1 MELTFLTLGNLLCFA
16 TWIFFLISSLDI
28 INYKRWRS
36 CSIIIIS
43 ILVGAIKVIMNNNY
57 LFRLWMSGDDVGT
70 VFTFSAD
77 ICKDVTSRSQ
87 WILRV
92 ELTNSIWKLSLI
104 ELITLYI
111 LYALGYYGSGM
122 CLSQSVLFYWR
133 PLLSLVP
140 VLFVFANTN
149 FTAWPTWRFLLQFM
163 LPSVNQ
169 AFCFVCSSFS

>member
-1 MELTFLTLGNLLCFA
+1 
-16 TWIFFLISSLDI
+16 
-28 INYKRWRS
+28 
-36 CSIIIIS
+36 
-43 ILVGAIKVIMNNNY
+43 
-57 LFRLWMSGDDVGT
+57 MSGDDVGT

-77 ICKDVTSRSQ
+77 ICADVKSRSQ

-111 LYALGYYGSGM
+111 LYALGYHGSGM

-140 VLFVFANTN
+140 VLFVFTNTN
-149 FTAWPTWRFLLQFM
+149 FTSWPTEDFYYNSCYPVLIKHFALCALFFINQSNCDHLHGLTFM
-163 LPSVNQ
+163 LAWDWFFNHWIGWTCTIPVREMRRQ
-169 AFCFVCSSFS
+169 CTT

>member
-16 TWIFFLISSLDI
+16 TWIFFSISSLDI

-43 ILVGAIKVIMNNNY
+43 ILEGATKVIINISW
-57 LFRLWMSGDDVGT
+57 LFRLWMSGDNVGT

-77 ICKDVTSRSQ
+77 ICADVTSRSQ

-111 LYALGYYGSGM
+111 LSALGYHGSGM

-140 VLFVFANTN
+140 VSFVFANTIYRLTHMKISN
-149 FTAWPTWRFLLQFM
+149 TIHVTQ
-163 LPSVNQ
+163 
-169 AFCFVCSSFS
+169 C